1 MLDTALGRAAGR
13 SAKPM
18 KRSSRLKRRETVAFY
33 AFISPWLIG
42 LCVFTIGP
50 IVASAY
56 FSLTK
61 YTIVSPPEWVGFQ
74 NYVAL
79 TKDPLFWTS
88 LYNTLY
94 YVVLFIPLGIVTS
107 FILSMLLNQ
116 KIRAMAVYRTI
127 YYLPS
132 IVPAVANAVL
142 WVWLLNPQYGLINS
156 GLKAIGIQGPGWLAS
171 ETWSKPGIV
180 LMSLWGTGS
189 WIIIYLAGLQG
200 ISQQL
205 YEAAEVEG
213 ASRFQ
218 RLMRITIPMMTPTF
232 FFTLV
237 TGVIGSFQVFTQ
249 AYIMTNGGPVN
260 STLFYALY
268 LFRTAF
274 NYLKMGY
281 ASSMAWILFLI
292 VLILTGIQVR
302 LSNRW
307 VFYE

>member
-1 MLDTALGRAAGR
+1 
-13 SAKPM
+13 M
-18 KRSSRLKRRETVAFY
+18 KRSSRLRRQEIRAFY
-33 AFISPWLIG
+33 AFISPWLVG
-42 LCVFTIGP
+42 LALFTVGP
-50 IVASAY
+50 IIASFY
-56 FSLTK
+56 ISLTK
-61 YTIVSPPEWVGFQ
+61 YTIVTAPVFAGLQ
-74 NYVAL
+74 NYAAL
-79 TKDPLFWTS
+79 LQDPLFWTA

-94 YVVLFIPLGIVTS
+94 YVVLFIPLGTVTA
-107 FILSMLLNQ
+107 FLLALLLNQ
-116 KIRAMAVYRTI
+116 KIKGLAVYRTI

-132 IVPAVANAVL
+132 IVPAVANAIL
-142 WVWLLNPQYGLINS
+142 WVWLLNPQYGLINN
-156 GLKAIGIQGPGWLAS
+156 GLHELGIQGPGWLAS
-171 ETWSKPGIV
+171 EAWSKPGIV
-180 LMSLWGTGS
+180 LMSVWGTGS

-200 ISQQL
+200 IPQQL

-218 RLMRITIPMMTPTF
+218 KFIRITLPMMTPTF

-249 AYIMTNGGPVN
+249 AYIMTAGGPVN

-281 ASSMAWILFLI
+281 ASSMAWILFLV

-302 LSNRW
+302 VSNKW

>member
-1 MLDTALGRAAGR
+1 MRR
-13 SAKPM
+13 P
-18 KRSSRLKRRETVAFY
+18 SRLRRHEIAAFY
-33 AFISPWLIG
+33 GFISPWLIG
-42 LCVFTIGP
+42 LLCFTVGP
-50 IVASAY
+50 IVASFY
-56 FSLTK
+56 ISLTT
-61 YTIVSPPEWVGFQ
+61 YTIVNPPAFVGLRNYASLFQ
-74 NYVAL
+74 
-79 TKDPLFWTS
+79 DPPFWTS

-94 YVVLFIPLGIVTS
+94 YVVSFIPLGTVTA
-107 FILSMLLNQ
+107 FVLALLLNQ
-116 KIRAMAVYRTI
+116 KIRGLAAYRTV

-142 WVWLLNPQYGLINS
+142 WVWLLNPQYGLINT
-156 GLKAIGIQGPGWLAS
+156 GLRALGIEGPGWLAS

-200 ISQQL
+200 IPQQL

-213 ASRFQ
+213 ASRFG
-218 RLMRITIPMMTPTF
+218 RLVRITLPLMTPTF

-249 AYIMTNGGPVN
+249 AYIMTNGGPLN

-274 NYLKMGY
+274 NYLKMGT
-281 ASSMAWILFLI
+281 ASAMAWILFLV
-292 VLILTGIQVR
+292 VLTLTVIQVR
-302 LSNRW
+302 ASRKW

>member
-1 MLDTALGRAAGR
+1 M
-13 SAKPM
+13 
-18 KRSSRLKRRETVAFY
+18 RRKEITAFY
-33 AFISPWLIG
+33 GFISPWLIG
-42 LCVFTIGP
+42 LAVFTVGP
-50 IVASAY
+50 IIASFY
-56 FSLTK
+56 ISLTQ
-61 YTIVSPPEWVGFQ
+61 YNIVTPPVFMGLK
-74 NYVAL
+74 NYASL
-79 TKDPLFWTS
+79 AKDPLFWTA

-94 YVVLFIPLGIVTS
+94 YVVFFIPLGTVTA
-107 FILSMLLNQ
+107 FVLALLLNQ
-116 KIRAMAVYRTI
+116 KIRGLAIYRTI

-142 WVWLLNPQYGLINS
+142 WVWLLNPQYGLINT
-156 GLKAIGIQGPGWLAS
+156 GLRTLGVEGPGWLAS
-171 ETWSKPGIV
+171 ETWSKPGII

-200 ISQQL
+200 ISRQL

-218 RLMRITIPMMTPTF
+218 KLLRITLPMMTPTF

-249 AYIMTNGGPVN
+249 AYVMTNGGPLN

-274 NYLKMGY
+274 NYLKMGA
-281 ASSMAWILFLI
+281 ASAMAWILFVI
-292 VLILTGIQVR
+292 VLVLTGLQVR
-302 LSNRW
+302 ASNKW